1 MLLGYLKPHFAVAG
15 SKNGPSWASSWHLPV
30 AGYTHAYTCGEV
42 LIRQGDVGDAFY
54 TVEEGAFDIFVK
66 MRNNKSGH
74 GKKVATAGAEQDR
87 NSQWCSSR
95 STLQGRACE
104 PLCGL

>member
-1 MLLGYLKPHFAVAG
+1 MAQ
-15 SKNGPSWASSWHLPV
+15 
-30 AGYTHAYTCGEV
+30 THVSRHQV